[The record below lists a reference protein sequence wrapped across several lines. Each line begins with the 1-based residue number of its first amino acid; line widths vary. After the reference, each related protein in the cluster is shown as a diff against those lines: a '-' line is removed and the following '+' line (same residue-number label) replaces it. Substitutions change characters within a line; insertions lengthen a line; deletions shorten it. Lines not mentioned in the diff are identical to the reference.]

1 MKKFLIIILSNL
13 IIISNLSAETFT
25 VALKKA
31 YKNNSE
37 LNAEREN
44 ISISEQELKI
54 SMSSYFPTITLE
66 GSKSQ
71 DETDKLTNRDGSN
84 ATITDVDTETKS
96 ISVTQTLFDF
106 GRGADLSKSKIGINL
121 AKAKLLKKEQ
131 DILYKTV
138 AAYTG
143 LISANEK
150 LEINRANIEL
160 LSRQVETDRIRLE
173 RGQISLSDVSQSE
186 SSLAGAEASFI
197 QAQSDLLTS
206 KLNYENIIGP
216 LGNAQSLDKSSII
229 SYQIPGSLNSAI
241 EQSKKSNP
249 DLIIAEMEYEQ
260 SKKDTSIARSELVPT
275 AKLSLEKSYSDDLSA
290 TYDERDKETLK
301 ATVTWPFYSGGKN
314 LASLNKN
321 KNIENR
327 SRLTLDSEIKQNQT
341 NVASAW
347 SNFQSNK
354 SLETQK
360 NLLLNNMIKKNQTD
374 VASAWS
380 NYQSNKSL
388 LDSVRAQVNAAEI
401 ANEGIVAEYN
411 SGSDR
416 TTLEVIQSNSLLLNA
431 QISLS
436 DSERNYILSQFNL
449 LKSIGLLN
457 SEYLK
462 LR

>member
-1 MKKFLIIILSNL
+1 MKKFLIFIFSFLFLTSN
-13 IIISNLSAETFT
+13 SYAETFT
-25 VALKKA
+25 EALKKA

-71 DETDKLTNRDGSN
+71 DDTDKLTNRDGSN

-150 LEINRANIEL
+150 LEINRANVEL

-241 EQSKKSNP
+241 EQSKKTNP

-260 SKKDTSIARSELVPT
+260 SKEDTSIARSELVPT

-354 SLETQK
+354 SL
-360 NLLLNNMIKKNQTD
+360 LN
-374 VASAWS
+374 
-380 NYQSNKSL
+380 
-388 LDSVRAQVNAAEI
+388 SVQLQVRAAEI
-401 ANEGIVAEYN
+401 ANEGITAEYN
-411 SGSDR
+411 SGSSGR

-431 QISLS
+431 QISLT
-436 DSERNYILSQFNL
+436 DSERNFILSQFNL

-457 SEYLK
+457 SDYLK

>member
-1 MKKFLIIILSNL
+1 MKKFLIIIFSNL
-13 IIISNLSAETFT
+13 FIISNLSAETFT
-25 VALKKA
+25 AALKKA

-71 DETDKLTNRDGSN
+71 DETDKLTNRNGSN

-150 LEINRANIEL
+150 LEINRANVEL

-260 SKKDTSIARSELVPT
+260 SKEDTSIARSELVPT

-354 SLETQK
+354 SL
-360 NLLLNNMIKKNQTD
+360 LN
-374 VASAWS
+374 
-380 NYQSNKSL
+380 
-388 LDSVRAQVNAAEI
+388 SVQLQVRAAEI
-401 ANEGIVAEYN
+401 ANEGITAEYN
-411 SGSDR
+411 SGSSGR

-431 QISLS
+431 QISLA
-436 DSERNYILSQFNL
+436 DSERNFILSQFNL

-457 SEYLK
+457 SDYLK